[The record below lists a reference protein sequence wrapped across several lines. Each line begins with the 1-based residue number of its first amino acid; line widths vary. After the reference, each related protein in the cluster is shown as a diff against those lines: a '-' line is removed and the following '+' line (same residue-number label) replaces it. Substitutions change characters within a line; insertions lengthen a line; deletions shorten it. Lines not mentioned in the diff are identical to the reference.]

1 MAAAICIPTLD
12 PKGFQFP
19 SSHLNVQSGEAGS
32 VSTPH
37 TRPCGSEQA
46 DINKGSQAPFPDW
59 SGTCWLQGPVSGLAS
74 HPCWVRVYTVYLAS
88 RPDFLLGCRFFE
100 GRAGGQSLSTIQLT
114 FFRCQ
119 AWVCGLCLS
128 SQDLGGGGQQI
139 SSLKS
144 SLTVL

>member
-88 RPDFLLGCRFFE
+88 RPDFLWGAVSL
-100 GRAGGQSLSTIQLT
+100 RAGLVANPS
-114 FFRCQ
+114 
-119 AWVCGLCLS
+119 ALS
-128 SQDLGGGGQQI
+128 SLLSFAAKLGFVVYVCHPNTWEVEANR
-139 SSLKS
+139 S
-144 SLTVL
+144 VV